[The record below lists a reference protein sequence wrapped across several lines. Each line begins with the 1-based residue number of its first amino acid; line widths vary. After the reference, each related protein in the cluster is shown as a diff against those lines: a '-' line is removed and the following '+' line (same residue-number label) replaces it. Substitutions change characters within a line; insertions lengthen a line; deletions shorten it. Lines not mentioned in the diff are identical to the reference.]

1 MEATLQKLV
10 STKNQQGGA
19 RYFHAQLP
27 ATGFS
32 VSALTQAFSDA
43 VSKSGVQTDE
53 IYVPTSDH
61 EWRNLD
67 SEPQYQ
73 GSWAKEVQ
81 TLLSGHSVSIYSSG
95 SYGMKTFVEKERK
108 DNEAAAIDGKFVVI
122 ETKYDCWE
130 AY

>member
-1 MEATLQKLV
+1 MEATLQELV

-19 RYFHAQLP
+19 KYFYAEL
-27 ATGFS
+27 AVTGFS
-32 VSALTQAFSDA
+32 VSALTQAFNDA
-43 VSKSGVQTDE
+43 VIKSGAQTDE
-53 IYVPTSDH
+53 IYLPTSDKD
-61 EWRNLD
+61 WRNLD

-81 TLLSGHSVSIYSSG
+81 SLLSGHSVSIFSSG

-108 DNEAAAIDGKFVVI
+108 DNEAAVVDGKFVII